1 LKKIPLVNKQEQKN
15 YSGGLLALN
24 ILHEDAYSIHPGLNV
39 LCTTKKGKALDD
51 SKSKF

>member
-1 LKKIPLVNKQEQKN
+1 LSTNRNKKN

-39 LCTTKKGKALDD
+39 LCATKKGKALDD